1 MSKRHQHH
9 GGAWKTAYADFV
21 TAMMA
26 LFLLLW
32 LTSQDKKI
40 KEAVERAF
48 RNPFSAV
55 NKEST
60 GIIPNS
66 NKDASSQNKSKGNFQ
81 SVTAIEMQMM
91 RKVTE
96 DIAKM
101 LPQSQELEQSVQIE
115 LTPDGVRIN
124 IFDRS
129 QKPVFEPGTDQF
141 TDYGNW
147 VFSTLAWE
155 IARFHAFRIE
165 LEGHTETGDKPGPLF
180 TVHSPS
186 PRSQVPCPKSQ
197 VRLWTGVCLR
207 WAFIRLYKWDLSTER
222 ANAARR
228 KLIAS
233 GVTAKQMFKVSGFA
247 DTQPI
252 QPMPGLAPN
261 LESNRRVTVLL
272 KVEDTDAAALGA
284 APGRKPPRWTNPRHE
299 SRNV

>member
-32 LTSQDKKI
+32 LTAQDKKI

-81 SVTAIEMQMM
+81 SVTAIEMQML

-101 LPQSQELEQSVQIE
+101 LAA
-115 LTPDGVRIN
+115 
-124 IFDRS
+124 
-129 QKPVFEPGTDQF
+129 KPGT
-141 TDYGNW
+141 
-147 VFSTLAWE
+147 
-155 IARFHAFRIE
+155 
-165 LEGHTETGDKPGPLF
+165 GPKRPDR
-180 TVHSPS
+180 TH
-186 PRSQVPCPKSQ
+186 
-197 VRLWTGVCLR
+197 
-207 WAFIRLYKWDLSTER
+207 
-222 ANAARR
+222 ARR
-228 KLIAS
+228 RAH
-233 GVTAKQMFKVSGFA
+233 QHF
-247 DTQPI
+247 
-252 QPMPGLAPN
+252 
-261 LESNRRVTVLL
+261 
-272 KVEDTDAAALGA
+272 
-284 APGRKPPRWTNPRHE
+284 
-299 SRNV
+299 